1 MIPMVQIATL
11 GRVES
16 HPGGSMSRC
25 AIWLTFLALPGMVRA
40 QNIDDGGSADSPIP
54 VASTILP
61 APKPPSL
68 PADSKPQGVKWGALF
83 LQSSRFILFEHAYR
97 YATEQATRDPDRP
110 FGQGYV
116 DSVSALHGWADGDP
130 FYVNY
135 VGHPMQGAVAGYLW
149 TLNDTPYQYVQFGR
163 SADYWKSRLRAGA
176 FAWVYSEQMEIGP
189 ISEASI
195 GNIQAS
201 WPQYG
206 FVDHVVTPAIG
217 LGWMIAE
224 DALDQYL
231 VRFVERR
238 TQNRVVRALVR
249 GGANPSRSFANVLGG
264 EWPWARPRDQVDYLS
279 PVQPDKPTRKVQ
291 ESESRPGVAPFE
303 LTANAYAFPA
313 SIGVCGGGGAS
324 AAFRIHPEW
333 QIVMDVSGCKI
344 NGLEKNLSGDS
355 LTYMAG
361 SRWTPPVSGRL
372 VPYTQVLFGGNKVTQ
387 ELLFPAE
394 KASLQQLA
402 QSAGAPPPNHD
413 QYTQPFEVNGLAMAA
428 GIGFDLRFN
437 RALAFRIVDL
447 EYMHSW
453 MNDLNSFAARNG
465 LQLKMGLVLHMGNW

>member
-1 MIPMVQIATL
+1 MRRYT
-11 GRVES
+11 
-16 HPGGSMSRC
+16 
-25 AIWLTFLALPGMVRA
+25 IWLVLLVFPETVGA
-40 QNIDDGGSADSPIP
+40 QNIEDGDPPNRLVPLTSPIP
-54 VASTILP
+54 PVL
-61 APKPPSL
+61 KPITAAEESRP
-68 PADSKPQGVKWGALF
+68 PRVKWGSL
-83 LQSSRFILFEHAYR
+83 LIQSSRFILFEHAYR
-97 YATEQATRDPDRP
+97 YATEPATRDPDRP
-110 FGQGYV
+110 FFQGYV

-135 VGHPMQGAVAGYLW
+135 VGHPMQGAVSGYLW
-149 TLNDTPYQYVQFGR
+149 TLNDTRYQYVEFGR
-163 SADYWKSRLRAGA
+163 SPEYWKSRLRAGA

-224 DALDQYL
+224 DALDRYL
-231 VRFVERR
+231 VRFVERK

-264 EWPWARPRDQVDYLS
+264 EWPWARPRDQVDYVS
-279 PVQPDKPTRKVQ
+279 PARKVQ

-303 LTANAYAFPA
+303 FAANAYAFPA
-313 SIGVCGGGGAS
+313 STGICGGGGVS
-324 AAFRIHPEW
+324 TAFRIHPDW
-333 QIVMDVSGCKI
+333 QIVLDVSGCNI
-344 NGLEKNLSGDS
+344 NGLKKNLSGDA

-372 VPYTQVLFGGNKVTQ
+372 VPYAQMLFGGNKVTQ
-387 ELLFPAE
+387 ELMFPTE

-402 QSAGAPPPNHD
+402 QSTGSLPPNHD
-413 QYTQPFEVNGLAMAA
+413 QYTQQFEVDGLAAAA
-428 GIGFDLRFN
+428 GMGLDFKFN
-437 RALAFRIVDL
+437 RALAFRILDL
-447 EYMHSW
+447 EYTHFW
-453 MNDLNSFAARNG
+453 VKELNGFAAQNG
-465 LQLKMGLVLHMGNW
+465 LQVKMGLVLHMGNW